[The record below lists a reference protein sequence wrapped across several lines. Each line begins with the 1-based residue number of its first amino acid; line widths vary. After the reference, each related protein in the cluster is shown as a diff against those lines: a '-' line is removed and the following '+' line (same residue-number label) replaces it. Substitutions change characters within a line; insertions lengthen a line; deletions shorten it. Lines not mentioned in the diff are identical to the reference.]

1 MPLMFYKMS
10 GSGNDF
16 VVFDARQRALEQLTQ
31 PDIIEQICA
40 RGTGVGADGIVLLL
54 PSTEADV
61 KMVYYNRDGSRA
73 EMCGNAAL
81 CVTSLV
87 ARLDA
92 DAGDRVR
99 LETDIGVL
107 PGRSRAAG
115 QTAEIELRPVSSIA
129 TDAEIAPGP
138 GERRIGFADA
148 GVPHLAVLVEDL
160 ERVEVM
166 ARGGALR
173 RHRSLSQGANVNFV
187 AKAGRGWK
195 MRTYERGVE
204 AETLACGTGAVAV
217 AALLRAW
224 GESGDEAAIRTRSGA
239 VLTVRLRRDTG
250 GRVIPTLCGEGR
262 LVFTGQ
268 LEERGLSAR
277 A

>member
-1 MPLMFYKMS
+1 MALTFYKMS

-16 VVFDARQRALEQLTQ
+16 VVFDGRQRPLDRLTD
-31 PDIIEQICA
+31 PRVIEEICS
-40 RGTGVGADGIVLLL
+40 RRTGVGADGIVLLL
-54 PSTEADV
+54 PSTEADIR
-61 KMVYYNRDGSRA
+61 MAYYNRDGSRA

-92 DAGDRVR
+92 NEGRDIR

-107 PGRSRAAG
+107 PARSV
-115 QTAEIELRPVSSIA
+115 AEGHLAEVELRPVSLVAANAGISR
-129 TDAEIAPGP
+129 EQ

-148 GVPHLAVLVEDL
+148 GVPHLIVLVDEL
-160 ERVEVM
+160 EGVEVQT
-166 ARGGALR
+166 RGGALR
-173 RHRSLSQGANVNFV
+173 RHRSLAQGANVNFV
-187 AKAGRGWK
+187 AGTGEGWA

-217 AALLRAW
+217 AALLCAW
-224 GESGDEAAIRTRSGA
+224 GESGAESSIRTRSGA
-239 VLTVRLRRDTG
+239 VLTVRLREDAG
-250 GRVIPTLCGEGR
+250 GLMPTLRGEGR

-268 LEERGLSAR
+268 LDEPGL
-277 A
+277 